1 MKFTCTKEHFLN
13 ALNKVGS
20 VAGKNVN
27 LPILNNLLIK
37 VDNQKV
43 ELSATNLDIAVSA
56 QLRSKIESEG
66 SFTVP
71 ARTIIDFVSLVSDE
85 KVDVELAGQE
95 LLIKSGKSTSKIK
108 GFSAE
113 EYPIIPSFEEGKLF
127 ITNTRTLKDGLTSVL
142 SSVAKNDIRPELS
155 GIYCGFNVKNKKG
168 LVLASTDSFR
178 LAETFLPLTQGEEEL
193 SVILPGRMA
202 QELSRIL
209 SAHASV
215 DESERVLILISDN
228 QIRIDCGST
237 RLLSRL
243 VEGTYPDYTQIIP
256 QQFKTTALVSV
267 QALVKE
273 IKAAGLFT
281 TMGVNAV
288 KFVLKPS
295 DESIHISSASTQS
308 GEYVSELTGEI
319 KGEENTIILSYRYIL
334 EGLNNISTDK
344 VEIKMINGDSPCIIT
359 PEKDGNFL
367 YIVMPIRQ

>member
-1 MKFTCTKEHFLN
+1 M
-13 ALNKVGS
+13 S
-20 VAGKNVN
+20 
-27 LPILNNLLIK
+27 
-37 VDNQKV
+37 
-43 ELSATNLDIAVSA
+43 
-56 QLRSKIESEG
+56 
-66 SFTVP
+66 
-71 ARTIIDFVSLVSDE
+71 
-85 KVDVELAGQE
+85 
-95 LLIKSGKSTSKIK
+95 
-108 GFSAE
+108 
-113 EYPIIPSFEEGKLF
+113 
-127 ITNTRTLKDGLTSVL
+127 SVL

-178 LAETFLPLTQGEEEL
+178 LAETFLPLMQGEDEL

-295 DESIHISSASTQS
+295 DESVHISSASTQS